1 MTRIHIDEWPPYSP
15 SDQEKKDNVL
25 MVAKMMVNGA
35 LTAPFTGGV
44 PGHEAEIAH
53 GKKELEA
60 IAKEMER
67 LAYKEVPKRLT
78 KPFLYEAV
86 MVRESDAIV
95 FIGNKRVHETP
106 VDIGCRLCGGEP
118 DCSFFYERTKHF
130 NGIVDITDRS
140 KDTNIKGP
148 LCVLRAHDL
157 GYAVGSA
164 LWLASQN
171 FVDAKPCYSTGLAGH
186 NLGFCDNSE
195 LVVAVLLAV
204 ASKNPYADI
213 PPNYH
218 LTNMGKQMDALRK
231 IATITRQIPNHP
243 YHTFDPARK
252 TGGSDPDKKEA

>member
-1 MTRIHIDEWPPYSP
+1 MTRIHIDEWPPYTP
-15 SDQEKKDNVL
+15 ADQAKKDNVL
-25 MVAKMMVNGA
+25 MVAKLMVNGA

-53 GKKELEA
+53 GKQELEA
-60 IAKEMER
+60 IAREMER
-67 LAYKEVPKRLT
+67 MAHKEVPARLK

-95 FIGNKRVHETP
+95 FLGNKRAHETP
-106 VDIGCRLCGGEP
+106 MDAGCGLCGGEP
-118 DCSFFYERTKHF
+118 NCSFFYERTSHF

-140 KDTNIKGP
+140 KETQIKGP

-157 GYAVGSA
+157 GFATGSA
-164 LWLASQN
+164 LWLAATH
-171 FVDAKPCYSTGLAGH
+171 FVDAKPCYSTGLAGQ
-186 NLGFCDNSE
+186 NLGICNDSAV
-195 LVVAVLLAV
+195 VVAILLAV

-218 LTNMGKQMDALRK
+218 LTNMAKQMDALRK

-243 YHTFDPARK
+243 YHTYDP
-252 TGGSDPDKKEA
+252 SPKKSKGKKSKEE